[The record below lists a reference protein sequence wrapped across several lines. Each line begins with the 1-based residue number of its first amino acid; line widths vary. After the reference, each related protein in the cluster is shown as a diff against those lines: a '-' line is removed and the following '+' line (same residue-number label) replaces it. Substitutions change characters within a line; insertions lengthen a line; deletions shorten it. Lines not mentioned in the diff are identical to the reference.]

1 LQLDPDGVWYVPL
14 RVPVDGVIAY
24 ATTRR
29 RYEFGARLA
38 LGARPRHVTGA
49 IVREGA
55 RLTALGMAAGV
66 VIAAAV
72 SRLLSAQLYGVS
84 PHDPVSYAVTAAAIG
99 LAALLACWVPAK
111 RAVAVTPLD
120 ALRAE

>member
-1 LQLDPDGVWYVPL
+1 M
-14 RVPVDGVIAY
+14 
-24 ATTRR
+24 
-29 RYEFGARLA
+29 
-38 LGARPRHVTGA
+38 TGA

-66 VIAAAV
+66 VIAAAI